1 MTVSPNTAA
10 THRVVVAVTGAI
22 LLAAVLFAGPS
33 PSTGAPAGAK
43 RIAFLVDSWHPIS
56 HADVIGVRF
65 LEGYRIGDR
74 THTSPVTV
82 SVLHQTEPRPTQ
94 MGPQLAS
101 KYGIRQASSVA
112 EALLDDPRAAHPKL
126 AVDGVLI
133 AVLTPLPTTAPT
145 GESGQFRVFKETMAA
160 FDRAGAR
167 VPVFVDKNLAATWD
181 ESQTIMSE
189 AAKRNVAVMA
199 GSVVPWVPPDPLPPS
214 GRRVAIGI
222 AVASAPYHLY
232 AIHVAELLQ
241 AFMETRGPREVGVTS
256 VREAG
261 SSYWSMP
268 DKERWGEDVLRALLP
283 TAKTRNFRFGGAG
296 DGSWIVLVQYADG
309 ARGVVA
315 LIPRAFDDLEFL
327 LGARYEGQATPY
339 LGSVLLGKAPY
350 DHFGYLVHGLIQF
363 YTTGRS
369 PVPAE
374 RTLLSTGISLF
385 GMRSREHGGQV
396 LSAPSL
402 AVSYLVGPR

>member
-1 MTVSPNTAA
+1 MTASRPRTASRTGA
-10 THRVVVAVTGAI
+10 LVVIAVVV
-22 LLAAVLFAGPS
+22 LAVLFLGRS
-33 PSTGAPAGAK
+33 PSTGAPSGTK

-65 LEGYRIGDR
+65 FEGYRMGGR
-74 THTSPVTV
+74 TYTSPVTV
-82 SVLHQTEPRPTQ
+82 STLYQSEPRPNQ

-101 KYGIRQASSVA
+101 KYGVKLASSVA
-112 EALLDDPRAAHPKL
+112 EALLDDPRAPQPRL
-126 AVDGVLI
+126 AVDGVLV
-133 AVLTPLPTTAPT
+133 AVRTPLPTSAPT

-160 FDRAGAR
+160 FDRAGSR

-181 ESQTIMSE
+181 ESQAIMSE
-189 AAKRNVAVMA
+189 AAKRNVPVMA
-199 GSVVPWVPPDPLPPS
+199 GSVVPWVPPDPAPPS
-214 GRRVAIGI
+214 GRRATIGI

-241 AFMETRGPREVGVTS
+241 AFMETRASREVGVTS
-256 VREAG
+256 VREVG
-261 SSYWSMP
+261 SNYWSMP
-268 DKERWGEDVLRALLP
+268 DKERWGEDVMRALLP
-283 TAKTRNFRFGGAG
+283 TARTRNPRFGGGG
-296 DGSWIVLVQYADG
+296 DGSWIVLVQYGDG

-327 LGARYEGQATPY
+327 LGARYDGQSAPY

-350 DHFGYLVHGLIQF
+350 DHFGYLAHGLIQF
-363 YTTGRS
+363 YTTGKS

-385 GMRSREHGGQV
+385 GMRSREAGGQAV
-396 LSAPSL
+396 SAPSL
-402 AVSYLVGPR
+402 AVSYQVGPR

>member
-1 MTVSPNTAA
+1 VTAA
-10 THRVVVAVTGAI
+10 AFGAI
-22 LLAAVLFAGPS
+22 ALVALLLAARV
-33 PSTGAPAGAK
+33 PSTGGPAGAK
-43 RIAFLVDSWHPIS
+43 RIAFLVDSWYPIS

-65 LEGYRIGDR
+65 LEGYRVGDR
-74 THTSPVTV
+74 TYTSPVTV
-82 SVLHQTEPRPTQ
+82 SVLYQSEPRPNQ

-101 KYGIRQASSVA
+101 KYGMRQAASVA
-112 EALLDDPRAAHPKL
+112 EALLDDPRAAQPKL

-133 AVLTPLPTTAPT
+133 AVRTPLPTSAPT

-181 ESQTIMSE
+181 ESQTIMAE
-189 AAKRNVAVMA
+189 AAKRHVPIMA
-199 GSVVPWVPPDPLPPS
+199 GSVVPWVPPDPALPA
-214 GRRVAIGI
+214 GRRATIGI

-241 AFMETRGPREVGVTS
+241 AFMETRAAREVGVTS
-256 VREAG
+256 VREVG
-261 SSYWSMP
+261 SGYWSMP

-283 TAKTRNFRFGGAG
+283 TAKTRNLRFGGAG
-296 DGSWIVLVQYADG
+296 EGTWIVLAQYGDG

-327 LGARYEGQATPY
+327 LGARYEGQASPY

-350 DHFGYLVHGLIQF
+350 DHFGYLVHGLVQF

-385 GMRSREHGGQV
+385 GMRSRESGGQTV
-396 LSAPSL
+396 SAPSL
-402 AVSYLVGPR
+402 VVSYRVGSR